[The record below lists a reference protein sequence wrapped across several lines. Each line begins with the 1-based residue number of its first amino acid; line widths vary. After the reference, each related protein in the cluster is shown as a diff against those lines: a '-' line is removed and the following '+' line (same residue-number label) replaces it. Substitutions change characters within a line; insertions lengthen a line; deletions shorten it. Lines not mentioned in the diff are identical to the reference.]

1 MSDKISGQ
9 SAHPKPK
16 ENLDSKQDTGI
27 SKQDWDKEPEMN
39 LTSSQ
44 VKNDESELSNEST
57 IKKDE
62 DTSNSSA
69 PPLSPIQSATYDNS
83 ETEDRRPENT
93 GGAPETQEQ
102 SEENITE
109 DTQKHDNITETN
121 LPGSENNED
130 FTFDSENLT
139 VGEGVE
145 KELIVEDNDKTPDQD
160 MLSGAFDFFSAPRRT
175 DDKITRF
182 LIKKAGWHD
191 RQTTL
196 VPEVENWTTP
206 PESAE
211 IIRGLWSGVD
221 EDLFK
226 ILEQNNWTIL
236 PFRSV
241 MVWDLENDIP
251 PRALK
256 EDLKLLWTR
265 KWDGSVK
272 HTQYKHDPNTQPEWE
287 NIKICN
293 ASEEAL
299 SETVLVKRPGV
310 HWIFG
315 LTPNNPE
322 SQESKIAQRMAL
334 AHAMKDARTHK
345 YLVVINTENPETK
358 LQKGARWGTEWLA
371 LKGKLG
377 FWDKVAIAWIKSR
390 IKKDKKSRKKLF
402 DEHSPY
408 A

>member
-1 MSDKISGQ
+1 MSNKISGQ
-9 SAHPKPK
+9 SAHPK
-16 ENLDSKQDTGI
+16 ENLDSKQYTGI
-27 SKQDWDKEPEMN
+27 SKQDCDKESEMN

-44 VKNDESELSNEST
+44 VKKYERESSKENITKTDEG
-57 IKKDE
+57 I
-62 DTSNSSA
+62 SNSSA
-69 PPLSPIQSATYDNS
+69 HPLSLIQSTTNDNS
-83 ETEDRRPENT
+83 ETEKTRFENT
-93 GGAPETQEQ
+93 GGEPEAQEHSQ
-102 SEENITE
+102 QDIT
-109 DTQKHDNITETN
+109 DNTQKNDNMTN
-121 LPGSENNED
+121 TSLPEGDDNED
-130 FTFDSENLT
+130 VTSDAENLNIGED
-139 VGEGVE
+139 VG

-182 LIKKAGWHD
+182 LIKKAGWHN

-206 PESAE
+206 PENAE

-226 ILEQNNWTIL
+226 ILEQDNWTIL

-293 ASEEAL
+293 ASEETL

-322 SQESKIAQRMAL
+322 GQERKIAQRMAL
-334 AHAMKDARTHK
+334 AHAMKDARTQK
-345 YLVVINTENPETK
+345 YLVVINTEHPETK

-377 FWDKVAIAWIKSR
+377 LWDKIAISWIKSR
-390 IKKDKKSRKKLF
+390 IKKDKKNRRKLF